1 MSAGFYR
8 RSDLINRIELM
19 FVGRC
24 EHTIDEK
31 GRLIIPVHYRPLL
44 EIGAF
49 ITSGF
54 DQNLMV
60 MTSPIFDKVHE
71 QISQMN
77 LTDPLS
83 RQLRRLIFSNAERV
97 ELDRAGRD
105 LAQLNGNAII
115 NGVHDYF
122 EIWSPVLWQRQNELL
137 NADADS
143 QRYSVFTLSLG

>member
-1 MSAGFYR
+1 
-8 RSDLINRIELM
+8 M

-83 RQLRRLIFSNAERV
+83 RQLRRLIFSNAEQV
-97 ELDRAGRD
+97 ELDKAGRILLPSYLRD

>member
-1 MSAGFYR
+1 
-8 RSDLINRIELM
+8 M

-31 GRLIIPVHYRPLL
+31 GRLIIPAHYRPLL
-44 EIGAF
+44 NVGAF

-60 MTSPIFDKVHE
+60 MTSPIFNKVHD
-71 QISQMN
+71 QISQLN

-83 RQLRRLIFSNAERV
+83 RQLRRLIFSSAEQV
-97 ELDRAGRD
+97 ELDKAGRILLPSYLRE
-105 LAQLNGNAII
+105 LAQLDTLAII

-137 NADADS
+137 NGDANS
-143 QRYSVFTLSLG
+143 QRYSIFNLSLD

>member
-1 MSAGFYR
+1 
-8 RSDLINRIELM
+8 M
-19 FVGRC
+19 FFGRC
-24 EHTIDEK
+24 EHNIDEK

-44 EIGAF
+44 EVGAY

-60 MTSPIFDKVHE
+60 MTSPVFDKVHG
-71 QISQMN
+71 QINQMN

-97 ELDRAGRD
+97 DLDKAGRI
-105 LAQLNGNAII
+105 LLPQYLRELGQLNSSAII

-122 EIWSPVLWQRQNELL
+122 EIWSPPLWQRQNELL
-137 NADADS
+137 NNDVDS
-143 QRYSVFTLSLG
+143 QRYSVFNLSLG

>member
-1 MSAGFYR
+1 
-8 RSDLINRIELM
+8 M

-31 GRLIIPVHYRPLL
+31 GRLTIPVHYRPLL
-44 EIGAF
+44 DAGAF
-49 ITSGF
+49 VTSGF

-60 MTSPIFDKVHE
+60 MTSPIFNKVHA
-71 QISQMN
+71 QISQLN

-83 RQLRRLIFSNAERV
+83 RQLRRLIFSNAEQV
-97 ELDRAGRD
+97 ELDKAGRILLPSYLRE
-105 LAQLNGNAII
+105 LAQLGTPAII

-137 NADADS
+137 NGDANS
-143 QRYSVFTLSLG
+143 QRYSIFNLSLD